1 MVMDHYRLV
10 NTYVARTLA
19 EFAGLRH
26 AGGES
31 SWKDSPTA
39 SWFVQKVAL
48 RRTWRA
54 AVKKEKA

>member
-1 MVMDHYRLV
+1 MDHYRLV

-48 RRTWRA
+48 RRT
-54 AVKKEKA
+54 

>member
-1 MVMDHYRLV
+1 VAALAPLRFDLAALVNRRYMVMNHYRPV

-31 SWKDSPTA
+31 S
-39 SWFVQKVAL
+39 
-48 RRTWRA
+48 
-54 AVKKEKA
+54 